1 MENYSIV
8 GWFESLTKKDEL
20 IKRQFPKVYFASLAL
35 VLSVIIFL
43 GDSPLFI
50 AMVGIYVLFIWNYL
64 ALRVNKA
71 KQSSLSSEKS

>member
-1 MENYSIV
+1 MVNYSIV

-20 IKRQFPKVYFASLAL
+20 IKRQFPRVYLASLAL

-50 AMVGIYVLFIWNYL
+50 AMAGIYVLSMWNYL
-64 ALRVNKA
+64 ELRVNKS
-71 KQSSLSSEKS
+71 K